1 VSPLTALW
9 IASIVGAGLFFASG
23 VLSAE
28 AFLRFFALKSKAAP
42 IGVALADPA
51 RGGALQLRASQVP
64 RAANEPRVPNEPR
77 PANENGTA
85 PDDRS
90 RFAAF
95 AANEV
100 AQARSVAKTHR
111 MEADALRQQ
120 LEVEITTKAAIDREL
135 AQQRAHAEDTSK
147 KLLETQ
153 KSASLVPALKKRL
166 EEIEH
171 AQATRARAA
180 EQSEERN
187 RALERELARARA
199 EIARL
204 ETQIAARID
213 TQTLSLESDV
223 RRLNEEREERSLRIK
238 MLNDRVAEL
247 QAYAEENSAL
257 TGERDALRREVERL
271 RRSAREAVVPPAAP
285 PRVQVDPVGVANI
298 TRPNQSGTT
307 RRAAEAEN
315 TLEAGLKQHLSGL
328 LAREPGVIAVLSDDN
343 GFPVAGVG
351 TDQQQE
357 GVSVLSSLVQELAFR
372 VKEFVDLERIER
384 MELADA
390 AGRALR
396 VRLFD
401 WETQPLALACLG
413 KRSLVV
419 NPDEEL
425 VVSAFPKLL
434 RKAWSA

>member
-9 IASIVGAGLFFASG
+9 IASSVGAALFFASG

-28 AFLRFFALKSKAAP
+28 VFFRLIGVKNRTAP
-42 IGVALADPA
+42 IGVDLDDRRRLEP
-51 RGGALQLRASQVP
+51 GGRHVSS
-64 RAANEPRVPNEPR
+64 EPR
-77 PANENGTA
+77 PANENGTV

-95 AANEV
+95 AVNEV
-100 AQARSVAKTHR
+100 AQARSAAKTHR
-111 MEADALRQQ
+111 MEAEALRQQ
-120 LEVEITTKAAIDREL
+120 LEVEIATKAAIDREL
-135 AQQRAHAEDTSK
+135 ARERAHAEDASR
-147 KLLETQ
+147 KLIETQ
-153 KSASLVPALKKRL
+153 KSASLVPTLRKRL
-166 EEIEH
+166 EEVEH
-171 AQATRARAA
+171 AQAARARAA
-180 EQSEERN
+180 EQAEEKT
-187 RALERELARARA
+187 RALERDLARSKA

-204 ETQIAARID
+204 EYQVHARVD
-213 TQTLSLESDV
+213 AQTLSLESDLK
-223 RRLNEEREERSLRIK
+223 RLNEEHEERNLRVK
-238 MLNDRVAEL
+238 MLTDRVTEL
-247 QAYAEENSAL
+247 QTYAEENAAL
-257 TGERDALRREVERL
+257 KSERDALRRELERL
-271 RRSAREAVVPPAAP
+271 RRSTRDGLTPPTAP
-285 PRVQVDPVGVANI
+285 PRVQVDPAGMANI
-298 TRPNQSGTT
+298 ARPNQSGTT
-307 RRAAEAEN
+307 RRVQESEN

-328 LAREPGVIAVLSDDN
+328 LAREPGLIAVLSDDN

-357 GVSVLSSLVQELAFR
+357 GVSVLTSLAQELAFR
-372 VKEFVDLERIER
+372 VKEFVDLERNER

-413 KRSLVV
+413 KRSLVA